1 MHDLKVSTTC
11 IWVIL
16 NFETWQHKA
25 YDDGYGYLTIGV
37 GNRKS
42 KPKPNTTITSS
53 MVWWLFVED
62 LKDVQDVIEKY
73 VKVELN
79 QHEYDAIASF
89 VFNIG
94 SEQFRTSSF
103 LKLLNQNKKAEAAK
117 QLPRWIY
124 SRGKKSQGLIRRRS
138 MERTLFEGTPLSIV

>member
-62 LKDVQDVIEKY
+62 LKDVQNIVDDL
-73 VKVELN
+73 VKVPLT
-79 QHEYDAIASF
+79 QHEYDALVSF
-89 VFNIG
+89 AFNVG
-94 SEQFRTSSF
+94 STAFKNSTL
-103 LKLLNQNKKAEAAK
+103 LKLINQNKKTEAAK
-117 QLPRWIY
+117 QFDRWIFVK
-124 SRGKKSQGLIRRRS
+124 GKKSQGLIRRRS

>member
-1 MHDLKVSTTC
+1 
-11 IWVIL
+11 
-16 NFETWQHKA
+16 
-25 YDDGYGYLTIGV
+25 
-37 GNRKS
+37 
-42 KPKPNTTITSS
+42 

-138 MERTLFEGTPLSIV
+138 MERTLFEGTP

>member
-62 LKDVQDVIEKY
+62 LKDVQEVVDSSVSVVLK
-73 VKVELN
+73 
-79 QHEYDAIASF
+79 QHEYDALVSF
-89 VFNIG
+89 AFNVG
-94 SEQFRTSSF
+94 SSAFKKSTL
-103 LKLLNQNKKAEAAK
+103 LKLINQNKKTEAAK
-117 QLPRWIY
+117 QFDRWVFVK
-124 SRGKKSQGLIRRRS
+124 GKKSQGLIRRRS